1 MTFVWRRCAVVA
13 AIGVVCALAA
23 WLVFPSSSAAT
34 LCLLSAGVALG
45 ELLVIRSDDRLGL
58 PLSYAIF
65 VVLSSSF
72 DWRASVLA
80 TLVGFAIVAPLQ
92 TRTEHRS
99 RVHLALHH
107 LSVAMIALVA
117 FRGAFA
123 LVGGH
128 ERLGVVLWAL
138 SCAVASMI
146 VVDQVAR
153 VVLGYRS
160 GFDDRGR
167 RAWSAIASSGVLM
180 AVGERGVDGIGHLG
194 VWGAMLFA
202 IPLLAAWF
210 SFDRL
215 DAAAIAHRQTIEALA
230 MAPEHAGLVN
240 PGHSDRVARLSVAI
254 GRHLGFERADID
266 RLETAARLHHL
277 GVVTLDDP
285 AFGAAP
291 VPASTVA
298 HVTADMMRGIES
310 LAAAGDIVA
319 RAGSRRSFTYL
330 DARGNTA
337 ALALQYANAYDE
349 AVCEQSLA
357 PAIALQLL
365 RFSAADCDERERS
378 VIDALE
384 FVALSRMTPGLVGA
398 VL

>member
-1 MTFVWRRCAVVA
+1 MV
-13 AIGVVCALAA
+13 A
-23 WLVFPSSSAAT
+23 WLLFPSSSAAT
-34 LCLLSAGVALG
+34 ICLLSAGVALG
-45 ELLVIRSDDRLGL
+45 ELLIIRSDDRLGL
-58 PLSYAIF
+58 PLSYSIF
-65 VVLSSSF
+65 VVLASSF
-72 DWRASVLA
+72 DWRASCVA
-80 TLVGFAIVAPLQ
+80 ILVAFVVVAPLQ
-92 TRTEHRS
+92 TGSEYRS
-99 RVHLALHH
+99 RFHFGLHH
-107 LSVAMIALVA
+107 GSVAVVALVT
-117 FRGAFA
+117 FRSVFA
-123 LVGGH
+123 MVGGH
-128 ERLGVVLWAL
+128 ERLGVVLVAL
-138 SCAVASMI
+138 TLAVAAM
-146 VVDQVAR
+146 VGADQAAR
-153 VVLGYRS
+153 VLLGYRT

-194 VWGAMLFA
+194 VWGPMLFA
-202 IPLLAAWF
+202 IPLVAAWF

-215 DAAAIAHRQTIEALA
+215 DAAAVAHRQTIEALA

-240 PGHSDRVARLSVAI
+240 AGHSDRVARISVAI
-254 GRHLGFERADID
+254 GRHLGFERGDVD

-291 VPASTVA
+291 VPAATVA
-298 HVTADMMRGIES
+298 HVTADMLRGIES

-349 AVCEQSLA
+349 AVSEHSIA
-357 PAIALQLL
+357 PRVALQLL
-365 RFSAADCDERERS
+365 RSSAGNCDERERS

-384 FVALSRMTPGLVGA
+384 FVSLSGMTA
-398 VL
+398 AIANHSR